1 MYDPAIGRWHVID
14 NKAEK
19 YYSTSPYTYAVNNP
33 VLFLDPD
40 GNDVK
45 VSTTQNQETGRTNV
59 TFTVT
64 MSVRN
69 SNKYISND
77 IVNSRAQ
84 GVAKQIEKSFS
95 GYDSKTNT
103 EYNTVVVFDQSETD
117 FVLDFVPDVEGRSSV
132 STVGKVDEIGNTTE
146 NRMQVEIDAP
156 LSGEPNQTEA
166 ETSEV
171 GAHEYGHT
179 VGLQHGGTEG
189 SVLNTSDEKNLMNQ
203 NQSSTNINNAQ
214 LKKAQSTVERNQQ
227 AEIDKANNDKYSK
240 NHY

>member
-1 MYDPAIGRWHVID
+1 MYDPAIARWHTMD

-19 YYSTSPYTYAVNNP
+19 YYPTSPYTYALNNP
-33 VLFLDPD
+33 ILFLDPD

-45 VSTTQNQETGRTNV
+45 VSTTTNQETGRNVV

-77 IVNSRAQ
+77 VINERAQ
-84 GVAKQIEKSFS
+84 GVASQIEKSFS

-103 EYNTVVVFDQSETD
+103 EFNTVVVLDQNETD
-117 FVLDFVPDVEGRSSV
+117 FVLDFVSDVEGASSIF
-132 STVGKVDEIGNTTE
+132 TTGKVDEIGNTTE

-156 LSGEPNQTEA
+156 LDGNPNQTEA
-166 ETSEV
+166 ETSKT

-179 VGLQHGGTEG
+179 LSLQHGGTEG
-189 SVLNTSDEKNLMNQ
+189 SVLSSSTEKNLMNQ
-203 NQSSTNINNAQ
+203 NQSSTNVNNAQ
-214 LKKAQSTVERNQQ
+214 LNKAQTTVEKNQQ